1 MGGFRAREG
10 LFSGL
15 PADRLIPE
23 NLSLHSVFEYEDEM
37 MRRVYSLFCNHG
49 TMTWM
54 IPELKNM
61 DYFLKIT
68 GSVNPNDMEI
78 LLREIR
84 SLDSVS
90 MAVKIDAK
98 ELPSRVYFFE

>member
-1 MGGFRAREG
+1 
-10 LFSGL
+10 
-15 PADRLIPE
+15 
-23 NLSLHSVFEYEDEM
+23 
-37 MRRVYSLFCNHG
+37 
-49 TMTWM
+49 M